1 MYQGTANVAGSK
13 CTNVLGHSKSSR
25 QQIKKKVYW
34 GTANAVGSKC
44 TRALTSSEDGMCYIC
59 YLLYATFA
67 VSYMLHLLSP
77 ISSGFAARAL
87 SRPFLANRLRQDM
100 HRDECVLA
108 YQEFY

>member
-1 MYQGTANVAGSK
+1 MLHMLSPICCPHAKRDIETA
-13 CTNVLGHSKSSR
+13 
-25 QQIKKKVYW
+25 
-34 GTANAVGSKC
+34 
-44 TRALTSSEDGMCYIC
+44 
-59 YLLYATFA
+59 FA